1 MDPEESVYHDD
12 ESGKR
17 EFWLWKITGPI
28 GLISGL
34 GFAVMAIF
42 NVWSTVQVGDNTAI
56 AEATVVSAKNVR
68 SGDSYTREL
77 GYEFNDH
84 KGIPRYGEGN
94 VSHYDRPRVG
104 NIVLVRFNVDDPN
117 YSVLAEENEDVTMA
131 VICSLLALMAWF
143 WKPIVFLLNLLPFV
157 TVRATEV
164 DDWPQV

>member
-1 MDPEESVYHDD
+1 MCPD
-12 ESGKR
+12 ESIYREDDATER
-17 EFWLWKITGPI
+17 EFWLWKITGPVA
-28 GLISGL
+28 LVSGL
-34 GFAVMAIF
+34 FFAVMAII
-42 NVWSTVQVGDNTAI
+42 NVWPTVQVGENTAI

-84 KGIPRYGEGN
+84 KRIPRYGEGN

-104 NIVLVRFNVDDPN
+104 GIILVRFNVDDPN

-131 VICSLLALMAWF
+131 VIYSLCALMAWF